1 MLSCL
6 TVVMFVNEIVEL
18 AGAVFVLFISRPA
31 VSWVLTRC
39 RMVVEVAAKVVRG
52 TLELV
57 LVNVARRV
65 VEVGGFVV
73 EAARRV
79 VEVARRVVEVAGL
92 VVEVVGLVVEVAWL
106 VEEVGGFVVEVV
118 VDVGFAVKVVG
129 VLVNAVGLD
138 GDVGGFVVE
147 VASHSVEVVWLVV
160 EVVGF
165 MMDVVGLMVEV
176 VRVEASEVLG
186 IVMVAGLVVVEVV
199 TILRT
204 PELPTGS
211 WPTPFLSSFSSS
223 LPSADIVVVVS
234 MLVDFKP

>member
-92 VVEVVGLVVEVAWL
+92 VVEVAGF

-129 VLVNAVGLD
+129 VLVNVVGLD

-211 WPTPFLSSFSSS
+211 WPSPFLSFFSSS
-223 LPSADIVVVVS
+223 LPSADIAVVVS
-234 MLVDFKP
+234 TLVDFKP